1 MIDLFD
7 NEARSIAQLYRKL
20 NRALDRELSPLGLS
34 HGRYLYLFGLYLEDG
49 RSQQSLADALAF
61 DKAAVTRALC
71 RLEQDGF
78 VERRRNPDDRRVTS
92 VYLTEHGR
100 MLRPQM
106 ESALTTAIRDITGHL
121 PEAKGR
127 QLRQLLRLACS
138 VE

>member
-7 NEARSIAQLYRKL
+7 NEARFIAQLYRKL

-61 DKAAVTRALC
+61 DKAAVTRALS

-78 VERRRNPDDRRVTS
+78 IERRRNPGDRRVIS
-92 VYLTEHGR
+92 VYLTEQGR
-100 MLRPQM
+100 KLRPQM
-106 ESALTTAIRDITGHL
+106 ESALAAAIRDITAHL
-121 PEAKGR
+121 PEAKAR
-127 QLRQLLRLACS
+127 QLRHLLRLACS